1 MMTTKSF
8 RSTTWAQETESSGA
22 DEGAAKRLVMGA
34 ASQSVTWQ
42 ERDENTAALRACR
55 ASGFGGPAALPAFLQ

>member
-22 DEGAAKRLVMGA
+22 DEGATKRLAMGA